1 MKKPKFLCWRSNTR
15 MSFEDAIVSHKSF
28 TVEEVAIIL
37 SICQVYASCF
47 DWAAF
52 QLLRIGDGKYTFIFQ
67 RMPNGVNTIKI
78 TIS

>member
-1 MKKPKFLCWRSNTR
+1 MSRFLCWRSNYR
-15 MSFEDAIVSHKSF
+15 QSFEEAILSHKSF
-28 TVEEVAIIL
+28 TIEEVAVIM
-37 SICQVYASCF
+37 SIYDVYSSCF

-67 RMPNGVNTIKI
+67 RMVNGVNTIKV